1 MINKERVIFMKSL
14 FISLMVVFVFLSGCS
29 GKLEE
34 VMKVENKNFSGR
46 LFIQK
51 TEDQTSSEEM
61 TKMVTDKQKIEK
73 ILTMVEGLKVKET
86 DTDYMLKEM
95 KAQDSYS
102 FSFAEG
108 EKMESGKP
116 APYSFVVLN
125 NGTFFFTHKDVNSPQ
140 KPRMTIEKHK
150 DLLKEMKDLL
160 EMDF

>member
-1 MINKERVIFMKSL
+1 MKSL
-14 FISLMVVFVFLSGCS
+14 FIGLITVFVLLSGCS
-29 GKLEE
+29 GEKEE
-34 VMKVENKNFSGR
+34 VIQIKNNNFSGM
-46 LFIQK
+46 LLIQK
-51 TEDQTSSEEM
+51 TKDQTSSEEM
-61 TKMVTDKQKIEK
+61 TKMVTDQQKIEK

-86 DTDYMLKEM
+86 DTDYMLAEM

-108 EKMESGKP
+108 EKMESGKQ

-125 NGTFFFTHKDVNSPQ
+125 DGTFLFTHKDVNSPE

-150 DLLKEMKDLL
+150 NLLKEMKDLL

>member
-1 MINKERVIFMKSL
+1 MKSL
-14 FISLMVVFVFLSGCS
+14 FISLIGSFCFIEWLLW
-29 GKLEE
+29 KKEE
-34 VMKVENKNFSGR
+34 VIQIKNKNFSGM
-46 LFIQK
+46 LMVQK

-86 DTDYMLKEM
+86 DTDHMLAEM
-95 KAQDSYS
+95 KAQNSYS

-108 EKMESGKP
+108 DKMESGKQ
-116 APYSFVVLN
+116 AAYSFVVLN
-125 NGTFFFTHKDVNSPQ
+125 DGTLFFTHKDINSPQ

-150 DLLKEMKDLL
+150 DLLKDMKDLL